1 MIQKEPIRNFIF
13 LIFCSLVHIMFFVDG
28 ISRTG
33 GIIELLKERVG
44 LMGLEGLVGLELVNV
59 II

>member
-1 MIQKEPIRNFIF
+1 
-13 LIFCSLVHIMFFVDG
+13 MFFVAG
-28 ISRTG
+28 IRRTG

>member
-1 MIQKEPIRNFIF
+1 MGLEG
-13 LIFCSLVHIMFFVDG
+13 LVG
-28 ISRTG
+28 L
-33 GIIELLKERVG
+33 ELLNDLRE